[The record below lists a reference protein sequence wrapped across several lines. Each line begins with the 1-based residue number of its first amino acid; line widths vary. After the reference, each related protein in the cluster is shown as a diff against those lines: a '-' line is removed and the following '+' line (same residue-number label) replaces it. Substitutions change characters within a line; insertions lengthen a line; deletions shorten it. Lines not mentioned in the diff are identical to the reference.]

1 MPFRGDL
8 GFIGSLLFV
17 FAFLVAGFVVRRK
30 WRAAAARREEITRL
44 LVLASEE
51 SARAELEAAQD
62 YVGPTTVRPHQCA
75 VCYSSTTTR
84 CSRCKAV
91 RYCSGKCQI
100 VHWRQGHK
108 EECQPPSIVVELN
121 SPERNSGFTSENLL
135 LEEPEAVQ
143 NYLDTEC
150 GAYLKPLDTESQA
163 SSSNPFEDLS
173 RQDDVKV
180 EVKSLSDSTGNDSPI
195 ILSPSSCATS
205 DPRMESWAE
214 VLAAGSNVSK
224 SSSRLV
230 RPPTSIDHDGGV
242 HEAKLTKS
250 ESSDSFSTLFSVNSV
265 SSSTKLKQTTSSC
278 STSSFSTTSSN
289 SFNEFQNDKSKVP
302 SVKAKA
308 LSESR
313 WAKTIGKG
321 DLSEPDS
328 KSLLRFS
335 FNLSAQA
342 VPSDTCLME
351 DPHMQSSKDDKADS
365 SKDVPVHHQLK
376 ANFQNEKHVPAKELG
391 TSDTCE
397 SNIQKE
403 KPAPLKKITTDENC
417 HLSFKIEK
425 PMQLK
430 ELDTGSEDKRSRPQ
444 SGKPVST
451 RASVKESSACT
462 EPPLS
467 SSERSPYTAS
477 EKNKEERLIK
487 SRGQRSLSFDSS
499 ADQHPSSEVGRCSY
513 SSVSSSKGDKVDAS
527 PAVFSDIVIPSLY
540 GANALKTSMKK
551 VVQQF
556 RSSKLSK
563 NCNLS
568 PLGNETSGK
577 YNDKML
583 FRYDLFTKLWSW
595 DKAEL
600 RPCGLIN
607 CGNSCYANA
616 VLQCLAFTRPITA
629 YLLQGIHSRTCP
641 KKEWCYTCEFES
653 LLLKAKEGK
662 SPLSPIGILSQIN
675 LGHGKEEDAHEFLR
689 YAIDAMQSA
698 CLKEAGASATSLM
711 AEETTLIQ
719 LTFGGYLKSKIKCMR
734 CLGKSERFER
744 MMDLTVEIDGDI
756 ASLEEALHKF
766 TSTET
771 LEGENK
777 YHCSRCKSYE
787 RAKKK
792 LTILEAPNVL
802 TIALKRFQSGK
813 FGKLN
818 KMVKFPEILDLT
830 PYMSGTSDRS
840 PIYRLYGVVVHL
852 DIMNAAFS
860 GHYVCYVKNIQG
872 KWYKID
878 DSVVKTVELDRVL
891 SKGAYMLLYA
901 RVSPRAPSLIR
912 NSMAHDTKTKKTK
925 CVVPIPSSHSG
936 KISPKSRSNPSS
948 TRWYNQYRTPPDGPT
963 NLGSPDS
970 FDGRSY
976 PEHWM
981 PRVDSSSD
989 SSSLFSCSDEG
1000 SCSTDS
1006 TRDSF
1011 SIDDCSEYIF
1021 GESGRFALYSPYRGM
1036 DDSEV
1041 SSSPLSV
1048 SSGAS
1053 DSSSSGRREA
1063 SFGKGRSSS
1072 LYTDGTKLSRKIGDN
1087 RSSSSSSET
1096 DWDVVGGLNNP
1107 GDFHSGVTL
1116 RRPRDHRTQTSY
1128 Y

>member
-1 MPFRGDL
+1 MPLYGDL
-8 GFIGSLLFV
+8 GFSASLLFV
-17 FAFLVAGFVVRRK
+17 FVFLVAGFVVRRK
-30 WRAAAARREEITRL
+30 WRKAAARREEIVRL

-51 SARAELEAAQD
+51 SARAELEAAKE
-62 YVGPTTVRPHQCA
+62 YIEATTVVRHQCA
-75 VCYSSTTTR
+75 VCYSPTTTR

-100 VHWRQGHK
+100 IHWRHGHE
-108 EECQPPSIVVELN
+108 EECQPAPKLIELN
-121 SPERNSGFTSENLL
+121 SLERKSDFKLEHSLA
-135 LEEPEAVQ
+135 EEPETEE
-143 NYLDTEC
+143 NYLDTES
-150 GAYLKPLDTESQA
+150 GAHAKPLDTESQT
-163 SSSNPFEDLS
+163 SSESSKTFDDLG
-173 RQDDVKV
+173 RQDDFNVA
-180 EVKSLSDSTGNDSPI
+180 VKSLLYSTESDSPSFM
-195 ILSPSSCATS
+195 SSSSCSTS

-214 VLAAGSNVSK
+214 VLAAGSHVSNA
-224 SSSRLV
+224 SSRLV
-230 RPPTSIDHDGGV
+230 RQPMSVGHAGRVYETKV
-242 HEAKLTKS
+242 TKS
-250 ESSDSFSTLFSVNSV
+250 ESSDSLSTLFSVNSE
-265 SSSTKLKQTTSSC
+265 SSSSKLKQTTPSC
-278 STSSFSTTSSN
+278 STSSSSTTSSN
-289 SFNEFQNDKSKVP
+289 SFDEFQTDEAKVP
-302 SVKAKA
+302 LEKVKAV
-308 LSESR
+308 SESC
-313 WAKTIGKG
+313 WTQTIGKV
-321 DLSEPDS
+321 DLSQPDS

-342 VPSDTCLME
+342 FPSNTCIVE
-351 DPHMQSSKDDKADS
+351 DPYMQSSKDDKADS
-365 SKDVPVHHQLK
+365 LKDLPVNHQLRS
-376 ANFQNEKHVPAKELG
+376 NSRDEKSVPAKELA
-391 TSDTCE
+391 TSDTCR
-397 SNIQKE
+397 SSSQKE
-403 KPAPLKKITTDENC
+403 NPAPLKKVAIDDSYGS
-417 HLSFKIEK
+417 SFTVEK
-425 PMQLK
+425 LAQLK
-430 ELDTGSEDKRSRPQ
+430 ELDTGSEGNRLKPQ
-444 SGKPVST
+444 CGKPVST
-451 RASVKESSACT
+451 KSSAKNPSAHT
-462 EPPLS
+462 EQPLS
-467 SSERSPYTAS
+467 RSERSSSTAG
-477 EKNKEERLIK
+477 EKNKEVRLPK
-487 SRGQRSLSFDSS
+487 SRGQRSLAFDSS
-499 ADQHPSSEVGRCSY
+499 AVQNPSSEVGRCSF
-513 SSVSSSKGDKVDAS
+513 SSVSSSKVDTS

-540 GANALKTSMKK
+540 GANALKSSMRK

-568 PLGNETSGK
+568 PLGSEAIGK

-583 FRYDLFTKLWSW
+583 FRYDLFTKLCSW
-595 DKAEL
+595 DRVEL

-616 VLQCLAFTRPITA
+616 VLQCLAFTRPVTA
-629 YLLQGIHSRTCP
+629 YLLQGLHSKACP
-641 KKEWCYTCEFES
+641 KKEWCFTCEFES

-689 YAIDAMQSA
+689 SAIDAMQSA
-698 CLKEAGASATSLM
+698 CLKEAGSNARSPM

-734 CLGKSERFER
+734 CVGKSEHYER

-756 ASLEEALHKF
+756 ATLEEALHKF
-766 TSTET
+766 TSTEI

-802 TIALKRFQSGK
+802 TIALKRFQSGN

-818 KMVKFPEILDLT
+818 KMVKFPEILDLA

-840 PIYRLYGVVVHL
+840 PIYRLYAVVVHL

-878 DSVVKTVELDRVL
+878 DSVVKIVELDRVL
-891 SKGAYMLLYA
+891 SQGAYLLLYA

-925 CVVPIPSSHSG
+925 CAVPIHSSRG
-936 KISPKSRSNPSS
+936 EKISSKAKPNPTSV
-948 TRWYNQYRTPPDGPT
+948 RRYNQYRTAPDGPA

-970 FDGRSY
+970 LDGRFH

-981 PRVDSSSD
+981 PRMDSSSD

-1021 GESGRFALYSPYRGM
+1021 GDSGQFTLYSPFRVT
-1036 DDSEV
+1036 DDLEV
-1041 SSSPLSV
+1041 SSSPSEY
-1048 SSGAS
+1048 SAS
-1053 DSSSSGRREA
+1053 DSSSSDQGRA
-1063 SFGKGRSSS
+1063 LSGKGRSPS
-1072 LYTDGTKLSRKIGDN
+1072 LYSDTRKIGDN
-1087 RSSSSSSET
+1087 HSSSSEA
-1096 DWDVVGGLNNP
+1096 DWDVVG
-1107 GDFHSGVTL
+1107 VTL
-1116 RRPRDHRTQTSY
+1116 RRSRDRTQTSY

>member
-1 MPFRGDL
+1 MPLNGDL
-8 GFIGSLLFV
+8 GFSGSLLFV
-17 FAFLVAGFVVRRK
+17 FAFLVAGFIVRRK
-30 WRAAAARREEITRL
+30 WWTAAARREEIMRL

-51 SARAELEAAQD
+51 SARAELEAAKE
-62 YVGPTTVRPHQCA
+62 YVEASTEVRHQCA
-75 VCYSSTTTR
+75 ICYSPTTTR

-100 VHWRQGHK
+100 IHWRQGHK
-108 EECQPPSIVVELN
+108 EECQPPPTIIELD
-121 SPERNSGFTSENLL
+121 SLERNSEFISENSPA
-135 LEEPEAVQ
+135 EEPETDE

-150 GAYLKPLDTESQA
+150 GAHPKPLDTESQA
-163 SSSNPFEDLS
+163 SFKSNNTFEDLG
-173 RQDDVKV
+173 RQDDSKV
-180 EVKSLSDSTGNDSPI
+180 EVKSLPDSFETDSSSF
-195 ILSPSSCATS
+195 LSSSSCSTS

-214 VLAAGSNVSK
+214 VLAAGSHVSK
-224 SSSRLV
+224 ASSILIRQ
-230 RPPTSIDHDGGV
+230 PTSIDHAGGV
-242 HEAKLTKS
+242 HDTKVTES

-265 SSSTKLKQTTSSC
+265 SSSSKLKQTKPSC
-278 STSSFSTTSSN
+278 STSSSSSTSSN
-289 SFNEFQNDKSKVP
+289 SFDEFQIDESKVP
-302 SVKAKA
+302 HKKVNAV
-308 LSESR
+308 SESC
-313 WAKTIGKG
+313 WTQTLGKV
-321 DLSEPDS
+321 DLSQPDS

-342 VPSDTCLME
+342 VRSDTCILE
-351 DPHMQSSKDDKADS
+351 DPYMHSSKDDKADS
-365 SKDVPVHHQLK
+365 LKDLPVNDQLRSSSR
-376 ANFQNEKHVPAKELG
+376 NEKSVPAKEFA
-391 TSDTCE
+391 TSDTHR
-397 SNIQKE
+397 SNFQKE
-403 KPAPLKKITTDENC
+403 KLVPLKKVATDDSYE
-417 HLSFKIEK
+417 LSFKVEK
-425 PMQLK
+425 PAQLK
-430 ELDTGSEDKRSRPQ
+430 ELGTGSDGKRLRPQ

-451 RASVKESSACT
+451 KASVKDLSPRT

-467 SSERSPYTAS
+467 NSERSASTAS
-477 EKNKEERLIK
+477 EKNEEERLLK
-487 SRGQRSLSFDSS
+487 SRGQRSLSFESS
-499 ADQHPSSEVGRCSY
+499 ADQHLPSEVGSCSF
-513 SSVSSSKGDKVDAS
+513 SSVSSSKVEKVNAS
-527 PAVFSDIVIPSLY
+527 PAVLSDIVIPSLH
-540 GANALKTSMKK
+540 GANVLKSSMRK

-568 PLGNETSGK
+568 PLGSETTGN
-577 YNDKML
+577 YNNKML
-583 FRYDLFTKLWSW
+583 SRYDLFTKLCSW
-595 DKAEL
+595 DKVEL

-629 YLLQGIHSRTCP
+629 YLLQGFHSKACT
-641 KKEWCYTCEFES
+641 KKEWCFTCEFES

-662 SPLSPIGILSQIN
+662 SPLSPVGVLSQIN

-689 YAIDAMQSA
+689 YVIDAMQSA
-698 CLKEAGASATSLM
+698 CLKETGANAMSPM

-734 CLGKSERFER
+734 CLGKSERCER

-756 ASLEEALHKF
+756 ATLEEALHKF

-818 KMVKFPEILDLT
+818 KMVKFPEVLDLA
-830 PYMSGTSDRS
+830 PYMSSTSDRS
-840 PIYRLYGVVVHL
+840 PIYRLYAVVVHL

-860 GHYVCYVKNIQG
+860 GHYICYVKNIQG
-872 KWYKID
+872 KWFKID
-878 DSVVKTVELDRVL
+878 DSVVKTVEPDRVL

-901 RVSPRAPSLIR
+901 RVSPRRPSLIR
-912 NSMAHDTKTKKTK
+912 NSMAHDSKTRKTTYTL
-925 CVVPIPSSHSG
+925 PIPSSHG
-936 KISPKSRSNPSS
+936 EKISSKAKSSLSS
-948 TRWYNQYRTPPDGPT
+948 GRWYDQYWTAADGPA

-970 FDGRSY
+970 FDRRSH

-1006 TRDSF
+1006 TRDSL

-1021 GESGRFALYSPYRGM
+1021 GSPFRGA
-1036 DDSEV
+1036 DESEV
-1041 SSSPLSV
+1041 WSSALAS
-1048 SSGAS
+1048 S
-1053 DSSSSGRREA
+1053 DSSCSDRRE
-1063 SFGKGRSSS
+1063 GRSPYLYSHSS
-1072 LYTDGTKLSRKIGDN
+1072 KESRKIGDN
-1087 RSSSSSSET
+1087 CSSSET
-1096 DWDVVGGLNNP
+1096 DRDVVAGVNP
-1107 GDFHSGVTL
+1107 RDYDSGVTL
-1116 RRPRDHRTQTSY
+1116 RRSRDRIQTSY